1 MRKATLRR
9 WLALLVAAAGMAWGA
24 ARADN
29 VNVMVGVT
37 NPFPNPFTVSITIG
51 TPTALSGLVSFSA
64 TLSALL
70 VDNNDNGVSLA
81 PIGGFILE
89 GLINGVPVG
98 ADSLGTV
105 TASFLPTGVFSG
117 TFNCGGACNTF
128 GLLFNFLL
136 SPLDAATLTASFTV
150 NAFQQ
155 VAEPA
160 PWLLLVQA
168 LALCALARRRA
179 VARAARR

>member
-9 WLALLVAAAGMAWGA
+9 WLALVVAAAGMTCSA
-24 ARADN
+24 ARADSTN
-29 VNVMVGVT
+29 VVVAVT
-37 NPFPNPFTVSITIG
+37 NPLPNPVTVSVTIVQ
-51 TPTALSGLVSFSA
+51 PTALSGLVSFSA
-64 TLSALL
+64 TLGALL
-70 VDNNDNGVSLA
+70 VDTDGNGVSLA

-89 GLINGVPVG
+89 GLIDGVPVG

-105 TASFLPTGVFSG
+105 TASFLPTGVFAG

-128 GLLFNFLL
+128 GLIFNFVL
-136 SPLDAATLTASFTV
+136 SPLDAATLTATFTV

-160 PWLLLVQA
+160 SWQLLALA
-168 LALCALARRRA
+168 LALCAFARCRD
-179 VARAARR
+179 VARATRR